1 MKTIFTT
8 LIGIICFLA
17 AGLAHAADPFTVVG
31 IGVDA
36 TGDSPIEAQTSAIQ
50 DGQTRAANVLLERLT
65 LESERA
71 SKGTQ
76 PVSTEDAA
84 KMIRAMEIDNEKRSA
99 TRYLGDISV
108 AFNPSAMQAYLQ
120 QAGLTMVS
128 SQARDRLI
136 VPLSN
141 GSLDTQS
148 AWFQAWG
155 KSGSAHALTPIRAMS
170 SEQAQTLPVSSN
182 ALAAL
187 DKSALRQ
194 LGTAFGVQQIL
205 VANDTGGSVKL
216 TDVALDSNQRQS
228 FTVFGGPWDIITKM
242 ENEWKQAAVSIVEN
256 AETMTVSVLYDSQS
270 EWLRLKDAING
281 SAQIQ
286 DARLD
291 AISKDGALMTLTY
304 GGDMGRLRNE
314 LAFKGV
320 DVRTDPK
327 IGVVLSRTG
336 RF

>member
-1 MKTIFTT
+1 M
-8 LIGIICFLA
+8 

-31 IGVDA
+31 IAVDA
-36 TGDSPIEAQTSAIQ
+36 TGDSPIEAQTLAIQ
-50 DGQTRAANVLLERLT
+50 DGQTRAANILLERLT
-65 LESERA
+65 LENDRQA
-71 SKGTQ
+71 KGAV
-76 PVSTEDAA
+76 PISTEDAA

-108 AFNPSAMQAYLQ
+108 AFNPSAIQAYLQ

-136 VPLSN
+136 VPLS
-141 GSLDTQS
+141 GGYLDTES
-148 AWFQAWG
+148 IWFQAWP

-170 SEQAQTLPVSSN
+170 EEEAQSLTVSSS

-187 DKSALRQ
+187 DMSALKQ
-194 LGTAFGVQQIL
+194 LGAAFGVQQIL
-205 VANDTGGSVKL
+205 VANDLGGSVKV
-216 TDVALDSNQRQS
+216 TDVALDSGQRQT
-228 FTVFGGPWDIITKM
+228 FTVFGGPWDIIAAM
-242 ENEWKQAAVSIVEN
+242 ENDWKQSAVSLAANSVAI
-256 AETMTVSVLYDSQS
+256 TVSVLYDNQS

-304 GGDMGRLRNE
+304 GGDIGRLRNE
-314 LAFKGV
+314 LSFKGV
-320 DVRTDPK
+320 DVRNDPK
-327 IGVVLSRTG
+327 IGTVLARTG